1 MSPDLRAIVTRAV
14 ALPGCPIEL
23 RTGWHAM
30 EHAALVGHML
40 IALGP
45 GIALVPPEEAGE
57 RWVVVD
63 CHDPDGPALGVNR
76 YAAGPVEALCLT
88 AHSLGEW
95 PGGHDFGGGL

>member
-1 MSPDLRAIVTRAV
+1 MSPDLRAIVAGAV

-23 RTGWHAM
+23 RTLWQAM

-40 IALGP
+40 LALGP
-45 GIALVPPEEAGE
+45 GFDLIAPEDAGE
-57 RWVVVD
+57 RWAVAVADNVAVFGFY
-63 CHDPDGPALGVNR
+63 H

-88 AHSLGEW
+88 AHALGEW